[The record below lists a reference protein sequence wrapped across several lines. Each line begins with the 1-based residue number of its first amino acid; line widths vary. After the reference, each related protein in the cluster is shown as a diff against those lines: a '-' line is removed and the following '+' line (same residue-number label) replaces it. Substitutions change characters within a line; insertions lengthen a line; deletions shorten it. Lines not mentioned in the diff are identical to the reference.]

1 MELHLLFLGISSSD
15 GVGCVK
21 KPLGLPLSAI
31 AGAEEDE
38 GGDEGH
44 ERSLTVKWLPRLE
57 SGTVVHISELA
68 MLARSMWQFDE
79 RNELCEA

>member
-1 MELHLLFLGISSSD
+1 M
-15 GVGCVK
+15 
-21 KPLGLPLSAI
+21 GLPLSAI

-38 GGDEGH
+38 VGDEGD

-57 SGTVVHISELA
+57 GRTVVNILCSV

-79 RNELCEA
+79 PNELCGV